1 MRWLLVVMT
10 GLLCVFCTSMAHQR
24 RPHTAVAIG
33 GGAAQA
39 YHRTFN
45 CEGRLN
51 HHEAQRQVG
60 GGIEIDHESEGGFLL
75 GGSASAQ
82 HVQVQ
87 EVSATNRPPQTAIA
101 GEPSYW
107 STALAARVGYSFGW
121 GSLDAGG
128 TAFLDLKHF
137 WPFLRVRGG
146 ALGNGLSGV
155 VQIGTP
161 DAQWGATFAAIGGR
175 LKLDRVTFSAMAAD
189 LYRIVRSHQNVAGSF
204 LPERTV
210 IAALRNN
217 GDPALLLNL
226 EIVVDEG
233 ISLRLDGA
241 LTDAWGL
248 TAWLVWTKLPEGSSG
263 AGPSPASPPETA
275 PFSTPVAPPAAPS
288 VAPSAAPPSTPPL
301 AEPLPATATPAD
313 AGDSNP

>member
-10 GLLCVFCTSMAHQR
+10 GLLCVFCTSMAQQR

-82 HVQVQ
+82 QVQVQ

-101 GEPSYW
+101 SEPSYW

-137 WPFLRVRGG
+137 WPFLRARGG

-189 LYRIVRSHQNVAGSF
+189 LYRIVRSHQRDVAGSF

-248 TAWLVWTKLPEGSSG
+248 TAWLVWTKEPEGSSS
-263 AGPSPASPPETA
+263 AGTSLASPPETA
-275 PFSTPVAPPAAPS
+275 PFST
-288 VAPSAAPPSTPPL
+288 SAAPPATPPL

-313 AGDSNP
+313 AGDGRP